1 VVICI
6 VGNVVG
12 KKKPKKPKKQP
23 QQPKQP
29 KQPKWQLFVNIQQ
42 PEQPKPETQISK
54 QIEMKI
60 CSLCGK
66 KIKKDVLFCEF
77 CGEKQ

>member
-12 KKKPKKPKKQP
+12 KKKPKK
-23 QQPKQP
+23 QPKQP
-29 KQPKWQLFVNIQQ
+29 KQQVFVNIQQ
-42 PEQPKPETQISK
+42 LEQPKPETQIIK

-60 CSLCGK
+60 CSPCGK